1 MKDIVKSVTRHLCKY
16 YDIKKIARA
25 KHRGELEDSNRY
37 SYSLRWYDAI
47 RTVINY
53 WSEFHPLYSKAVLST
68 FGFDPVVPW
77 KHRKPVLQ
85 ASMEFNISTPQLYK
99 YRQEFCADVF
109 RIACIRGL
117 IHEEFPKHCEN
128 ATRGG

>member
-1 MKDIVKSVTRHLCKY
+1 MKDIVKVVSRHLCKY
-16 YDIKKIARA
+16 YDLKKMARA
-25 KHRGELEDSNRY
+25 KYKGELDDSDRY
-37 SYSLRWYDAI
+37 SYSIRWYDAI

-53 WSEFHPLYSKAVLST
+53 WSEFHPLCSKAVLST

-77 KHRKPVLQ
+77 KHRKSVVQ
-85 ASMEFNISTPQLYK
+85 VSMESNICVAQLYK
-99 YRQEFCADVF
+99 YRQEFCYDVF

-117 IHEEFPKHCEN
+117 IHEEFPKSCEN